1 MQRFFLNRSMQC
13 ARLDPFPNDT
23 VFFDKNSRDFVHLG
37 KWSDPP
43 NALASNILALSCQ
56 KSSTSAKCDTTLG
69 TAILTFSN
77 RCQVTRDNLCVAV
90 CLRVARA
97 CISYKIPFCLA
108 NPLGSYLWKLSGLQ
122 ILINKCVILDTHHW
136 AFGSHWRIFGGQFD
150 RACFHSL

>member
-1 MQRFFLNRSMQC
+1 MIQ
-13 ARLDPFPNDT
+13 
-23 VFFDKNSRDFVHLG
+23 FFDKNSRDFVHLG

-43 NALASNILALSCQ
+43 NALSPPISSLSVARNHRPLR
-56 KSSTSAKCDTTLG
+56 SATRPWGLPS
-69 TAILTFSN
+69 LTFSN

-97 CISYKIPFCLA
+97 CINFKIPFCLA
-108 NPLGSYLWKLSGLQ
+108 NPLGSYLWELSGLQ

-136 AFGSHWRIFGGQFD
+136 VFGSHWRQATRLVFGGQSD